1 MVQQPRYLEIADALR
16 KQIADG
22 TIERGSRLPTELEL
36 GETYK
41 ASRNTVRDAIKRLIS
56 EGLVETRLG
65 QGTFVTL
72 SIEPFVTVLTDDPKT
87 GLGGGEGGTYLSA
100 VREEHRTPKNTPPRV
115 EVQIRDDAV
124 TQQLGVP
131 PGTQL
136 VLRHERRYIDDIP
149 WSLQTSFYPMEFIQS
164 GAIKLLMAE
173 DIKEGTVRYLANTI
187 NVRQTGYRD
196 WITARRPDETE
207 QDFFNVAHD
216 ATMFEIF
223 RTAYDQNK
231 KPMRLTVTVYPADRN
246 QFIVFVGDDLPS
258 PRDDG

>member
-22 TIERGSRLPTELEL
+22 KIERGSRLPTELEL

-100 VREEHRTPKNTPPRV
+100 VRDEHRTPKNTPPRV
-115 EVQIRDDAV
+115 EMQIRDDVV

-136 VLRHERRYIDDIP
+136 VLRHEQRYIDDIP
-149 WSLQTSFYPMEFIQS
+149 WSLQTSFYPMEFIQQ

-173 DIKEGTVRYLANTI
+173 DITEGTVRYLANTI

-196 WITARRPDETE
+196 WITARHPDENE
-207 QDFFNVAHD
+207 QGFFNVAHD